1 MADQKSE
8 LCVLIVAA
16 NHSFRQN
23 AEFQPFNFHPV
34 LGFITAIVAVK
45 DISKGSEVEDKYFVF
60 LICAKH
66 LFNQRFSVTMITI
79 LNNMKQWVFSVGIL
93 NAPW

>member
-1 MADQKSE
+1 MDDKKLG

-34 LGFITAIVAVK
+34 LGFIMAIVAVK
-45 DISKGSEVEDKYFVF
+45 DISKGSEVKEKYFAF
-60 LICAKH
+60 
-66 LFNQRFSVTMITI
+66 
-79 LNNMKQWVFSVGIL
+79 
-93 NAPW
+93 